1 MSLIG
6 SRFLSWKVGPGM
18 PAAELV
24 STEFRLAGLGKV
36 IVDSDSLE
44 RCSVVADTI
53 DSSSVASPSFKA
65 SASTMAIHKQLTT
78 ARVVHK
84 PPAE

>member
-1 MSLIG
+1 
-6 SRFLSWKVGPGM
+6 M

-24 STEFRLAGLGKV
+24 STELRLAGLGKV

-44 RCSVVADTI
+44 WCSVVADTI
-53 DSSSVASPSFKA
+53 DSSLVASPSFKE
-65 SASTMAIHKQLTT
+65 SASTMAIHKQLAT

-84 PPAE
+84 PSAV